1 MKTDEL
7 IRAIAQD
14 ASARRPSL
22 AGRVAAALGLG
33 GAVAA
38 GLFLLGL
45 GVRPD
50 IGFALE
56 TWRFVFKMA
65 LALTFAVLAWGA
77 ALRLA
82 RPETSPVKA
91 FAGLFLVPLA
101 LALGVASELL
111 TVPPAEWQARA
122 VGTNA
127 RVCLVAI
134 PLLSVALLVALLAAL
149 RAGAPRSPAA
159 SGAAAGLL
167 AGAVAASL
175 YATHCTDDSPL
186 FVALWYT
193 VALVPVVLAATVAGH
208 RVLRW

>member
-1 MKTDEL
+1 MKTAEL

-14 ASARRPSL
+14 VCARRPSL
-22 AGRVAAALGLG
+22 AGRVAVALGLG
-33 GAVAA
+33 AAAAA
-38 GLFLLGL
+38 GLFALGL

-50 IGFALE
+50 IAFALE

-65 LALTFAVLAWGA
+65 LVLTLAVLAWGA
-77 ALRLA
+77 SLRLA
-82 RPETSPVKA
+82 RPETHPGKA
-91 FAGLFLVPLA
+91 FAGLFIVPLM
-101 LALGVASELL
+101 LGAGVVCELL
-111 TVPPAEWQARA
+111 SVPPAEWQARA

-134 PLLSVALLVALLAAL
+134 PLLSIALLVVLLAAL

-186 FVALWYT
+186 FVALWY
-193 VALVPVVLAATVAGH
+193 ALALAPVVLAGTAAGH
-208 RVLRW
+208 RLLRW